1 MAATPRIVITGTGA
15 ICGAGK
21 TPDEIWDA
29 VVGGRSAIGPIRQ
42 WDPSHWPTQIAAEVS
57 DLQPAKLLED
67 RKLLKLI
74 RRTDVFGL
82 YAAARAIESSGVVGY
97 RDGLDSD
104 AAAAFNDRSA
114 VYVGSG
120 GGTYDSQ
127 YDYFPLLTVAA
138 GSLETF
144 GRELENTVNPM
155 WLLRALPNNVLCH
168 IGIRYNLK
176 GANACITNHSV
187 GSSLAIGEAAAALR
201 AGEADR
207 AVVVGHDALIEP
219 QQVLYYQRAGLLT
232 PDTIRPFDAGRSG
245 SAFGEG
251 AGALVLETDAAAAAR
266 GAAVLGE
273 CLGSGA
279 TTDAQG
285 LLAIR
290 DDGDGL
296 ARAIAAALETAGIA
310 AGDVGMIVAHGNG
323 TRQSDASEAAAIRT
337 VFGESPPPVTAFKW
351 AFGHLIAASGIAE
364 TVVGLRA
371 LREGVVPG
379 VATLRQLDP
388 ELPGIPVAAG
398 PRTPR
403 SDIALVLSRGFAG
416 TNAALLVR
424 APAAARG

>member
-1 MAATPRIVITGTGA
+1 MVPTPKIVVTGTGA
-15 ICGAGK
+15 ICAVGR

-29 VVGGRSAIGPIRQ
+29 VLGGRSAIAPLQQ
-42 WDPSHWPTQIAAEVS
+42 WDASNWPTQIAAEVT
-57 DLQPAKLLED
+57 DYQPAKLLED
-67 RKLLKLI
+67 RKVLKLI

-82 YAAARAIESSGVVGY
+82 YAAARAIEHSGLIGH
-97 RDGLDSD
+97 RDGLDAD
-104 AAAAFNDRSA
+104 AVTAFNDRSA

-120 GGTYDSQ
+120 GGTYESQ

-138 GSLETF
+138 GSLEVF

-168 IGIRYNLK
+168 IGIRYGLK

-187 GSSLAIGEAAAALR
+187 AGSMAIGEAVAALR

-232 PDTIRPFDAGRSG
+232 SDTIRPFDANRAG

-266 GAAVLGE
+266 GATVLGE

-296 ARAIAAALETAGIA
+296 ARAIAAALEDAGITDA
-310 AGDVGMIVAHGNG
+310 DVGMIVAHGNG
-323 TRQSDASEAAAIRT
+323 TRQSDASEAAAIRR
-337 VFGESPPPVTAFKW
+337 VFGVAPPPVTAFKW

-364 TVVGLRA
+364 TVIGLRA

-379 VATLRQLDP
+379 IATLRELDP
-388 ELPGIPVAAG
+388 ECAGLPAAAT
-398 PRTPR
+398 PRAPR

-424 APAAARG
+424 ASATAKH

>member
-1 MAATPRIVITGTGA
+1 MVPTPKIVLTGTGA
-15 ICGAGK
+15 ICAAGR

-29 VVGGRSAIGPIRQ
+29 VLGGRSAIAPLRQ
-42 WDPSHWPTQIAAEVS
+42 WDASHWPTQIAAEVT
-57 DLQPAKLLED
+57 DYQPAKLLED
-67 RKLLKLI
+67 RKVLKLI

-82 YAAARAIESSGVVGY
+82 YAAARAIERSGLIGH
-97 RDGLDSD
+97 RDGLDAD

-114 VYVGSG
+114 VYVGSS
-120 GGTYDSQ
+120 GGTYESQ

-138 GSLETF
+138 GSLEVF

-168 IGIRYNLK
+168 IGIRYGLK

-187 GSSLAIGEAAAALR
+187 AGSMAVGEAVAALR

-219 QQVLYYQRAGLLT
+219 QQVLYYQRAGLVT
-232 PDTIRPFDAGRSG
+232 SETIRPFDANRTG

-266 GAAVLGE
+266 GATVLGE

-296 ARAIAAALETAGIA
+296 ARAIAAALEDAGVTAA
-310 AGDVGMIVAHGNG
+310 DVGMIVAHGNG
-323 TRQSDASEAAAIRT
+323 TRQSDASEAAAIRR
-337 VFGESPPPVTAFKW
+337 VFGEAPPPVTAFKW

-379 VATLRQLDP
+379 IATLRELDP
-388 ELPGIPVAAG
+388 ECAGMPVAAT
-398 PRTPR
+398 PRAPR

-424 APAAARG
+424 APATAKR